1 MQNKQKE
8 KQLTNLADD
17 LLKKVELAD
26 SLKEVA
32 KRNPKEASRI
42 STIIDTFMNPGSNIS
57 EKEKIY
63 NKIDIITSL
72 IDVHIN
78 IAKKLD
84 SKNFD
89 WLEYHRD
96 NGFAFNVKTKI
107 SSTGIIEKKDLLF
120 LNKLYK
126 KHLRLNKILNQK

>member
-1 MQNKQKE
+1 M
-8 KQLTNLADD
+8 
-17 LLKKVELAD
+17 
-26 SLKEVA
+26 
-32 KRNPKEASRI
+32 
-42 STIIDTFMNPGSNIS
+42 
-57 EKEKIY
+57 
-63 NKIDIITSL
+63 
-72 IDVHIN
+72 HIN

-84 SKNFD
+84 SKNFE